1 MDITPRRLKAKR
13 FPLLRR
19 PQQKVDDAAW
29 SSITLPTQRGIVRR
43 ARAIRRG
50 LIVAI
55 WTAISMPLQA
65 LLLTLPG
72 EAKIAFSRCYWS
84 VMCQL
89 LGLQVRVIG
98 APAQATADGRPIIYV
113 SNHSSWLDVPVLGGR
128 LSACFIAK
136 DQVAGWPIIGTV
148 ARLGRTVYVRRSRAS
163 TGRERDDMGA
173 RLSAGD
179 NLILFPEGTTSDGS
193 RVLPFRSAFLSVA
206 ELPVTPDKRTPIVQP
221 VSLVYDRL
229 SGLPMGRAA
238 RPLFA
243 WYGDM
248 DLFSHFWQ
256 LAQHQGF
263 RASVLLHQPLDPE
276 RYASRKELAAACW
289 TVVAGGA
296 STLRQNRPVV
306 PAAAPEP
313 LSDEETNPAFV

>member
-193 RVLPFRSAFLSVA
+193 RVLPFRSAFLSIA
-206 ELPVTPDKRTPIVQP
+206 ELKVTPEGKTPIVQP
-221 VSLVYDRL
+221 ISVVYDRL
-229 SGLPMGRAA
+229 AGLPMGRSS

-248 DLFSHFWQ
+248 DIGSHFWR
-256 LAQHQGF
+256 LAQHTGL
-263 RASVLLHQPLDPE
+263 RATVLLHQPIDPST
-276 RYASRKELAAACW
+276 YPSRKALSAAVW
-289 TVVAGGA
+289 NIVADGA
-296 STLRQNRPVV
+296 STLRQNRPATPISGAQPQ
-306 PAAAPEP
+306 PAVEPE
-313 LSDEETNPAFV
+313 PAFV